1 MTDDKTVRSIKQGSD
16 EDHANDE
23 EEVEEES
30 ESTQLHHE
38 AFNLP

>member
-23 EEVEEES
+23 EEES
-30 ESTQLHHE
+30 ESTQLHHKD
-38 AFNLP
+38 FNLP